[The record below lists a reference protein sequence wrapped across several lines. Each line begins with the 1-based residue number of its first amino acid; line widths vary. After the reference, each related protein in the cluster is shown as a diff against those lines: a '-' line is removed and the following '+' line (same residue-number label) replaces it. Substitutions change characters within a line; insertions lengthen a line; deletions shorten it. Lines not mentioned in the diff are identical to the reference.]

1 MADLI
6 GVAGTRAEPQRQVP
20 AEVGA
25 DGAHEEPGRGQHP
38 AVAGPPAGP
47 GGQRTEEQ
55 GRRPGLADGVHQA
68 DPLLV
73 LVQRRPVGQAGGR
86 RGHGAR
92 EARRDQHRGR
102 AVGAAEQVK
111 EHRRGPAAERQPDQ
125 RGMRRL
131 AERHAVQRVGP
142 RAGRQRADH
151 GFGQAADDGV
161 EGARALD
168 ALGQH
173 GRPGQKGA
181 LAGLARAPG
190 RVKLGLPHV

>member
-1 MADLI
+1 MADLL
-6 GVAGTRAEPQRQVP
+6 GVTGARAQPQGQVP
-20 AEVGA
+20 AEIGA
-25 DGAHEEPGRGQHP
+25 DGAREEPGPGQRP

-47 GGQRTEEQ
+47 GGQRAEEQ
-55 GRRPGLADGVHQA
+55 GSRPGLADGVHQA

-92 EARRDQHRGR
+92 DARRDQHRGR
-102 AVGAAEQVK
+102 AVGATEQVE

-131 AERHAVQRVGP
+131 AERHAVQRVRP

-151 GFGQAADDGV
+151 GIGQAVDDGIQGV
-161 EGARALD
+161 GALD

-173 GRPGQKGA
+173 GRPGQQGA
-181 LAGLARAPG
+181 LAVLADAPG
-190 RVKLGLPHV
+190 GMEKGLPHV